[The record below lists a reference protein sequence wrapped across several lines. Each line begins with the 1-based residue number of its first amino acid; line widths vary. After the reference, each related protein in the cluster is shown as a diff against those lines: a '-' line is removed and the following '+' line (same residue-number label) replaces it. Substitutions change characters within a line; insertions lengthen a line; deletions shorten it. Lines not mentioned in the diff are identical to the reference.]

1 MALAIGEFSLGWFGR
16 EETQDQPDI
25 AGLVRD
31 FNGLLYRV
39 AYSVVRNPS
48 EAEDVV
54 QETFLRV
61 IEHRGKLAGIREMK
75 PWLVRIC
82 WNLALDRKRRI
93 RPDQMDDAAAAEL
106 VSRDLGAEAQI
117 AIARDVAMV
126 LKALDKLPAA
136 EKACLLLC
144 AVEEL
149 TTAEVAVVLG
159 KSESSVRSLIFR
171 ARTHLKQRL
180 GGAI

>member
-1 MALAIGEFSLGWFGR
+1 MALAIGELSLGWFGR
-16 EETQDQPDI
+16 EETQAEPDI
-25 AGLVRD
+25 ASLVRN

-48 EAEDVV
+48 EAEDIV

-61 IEHRGKLAGIREMK
+61 IEHKTKLAEVREMRA
-75 PWLVRIC
+75 WLVRIC

-93 RPDQMDDAAAAEL
+93 RPDQMDDVFAADL
-106 VSRDLGAEAQI
+106 VSRELGAEARI
-117 AIARDVAMV
+117 AISRDVAMV
-126 LKALDKLPAA
+126 LKALDKLPAS
-136 EKACLLLC
+136 EKACLLLT

-171 ARTHLKQRL
+171 ARTHLKERL